1 MAILK
6 GDVRLVASEVMD
18 DVSEGGGP
26 PTATVIQDGASNNIF
41 PDISE
46 LDRAGGRVNLR
57 KVHVH
62 VQTGDRDTLLG
73 TNFIVADPPND
84 PNVAIT
90 VFSTRETFDRRED
103 AADFVERYL
112 VKGPTMAGYLLEN
125 HVVGQR
131 SIQLFQRP
139 GAPLPAIGRT
149 LVLVCF
155 EDTPDEIVQYVRT
168 TRVESTVGI
177 YSELIGGVLIDFEG
191 EVVTCDIS
199 DALRFNFPGSPPS
212 RLFAVADDKTRVRD
226 TTVADAGSYHGVV
239 ALTSEGNIGD
249 ATVQVESVYTQ
260 LVPSA
265 RTEVSTLDQKP
276 AAERVITLATTPKLV
291 EVGASPHTMRIKI
304 GQENRG
310 FNFVQMLRPFPA
322 PNTLTV
328 SYRALGNWYSL
339 TDDGEGNLV
348 GAGAGTVVY
357 NTGSIS
363 VTTTAMPDVGS
374 AVIFS
379 WGDTAGYTD
388 RSTSSAA
395 IRPPEYS
402 YLLPEGRA
410 IPGTVEFTW
419 LSGGDTMTASAD
431 VVGNITGDATGL
443 VDHASGTI
451 LIRPSAMPNPGAE
464 ILTDYEVDNTVTENV
479 TPGVPDAGGFIGF
492 TLANDPVPGSL
503 AVTWATV
510 RNVSNTSGASQNY
523 INSTKKGSVTYTTR
537 LVPVDY
543 YPAAPVTPAPESPI
557 EGSPFPDWSQFPQTG
572 PIHVS

>member
-6 GDVRLVASEVMD
+6 GDVKLVASAVMD
-18 DVSEGGGP
+18 DVPEGGGA
-26 PTATVIQDGASNNIF
+26 PTATIIQDGESNNLF
-41 PDISE
+41 NDISE

-84 PNVAIT
+84 PNVSIT
-90 VFSTRETFDRRED
+90 VFSTNQTFDTRED
-103 AADFVERYL
+103 AANRVEQYL
-112 VKGPTMAGYLLEN
+112 VKGVTMPGYLLEN

-139 GAPLPAIGRT
+139 GSPLPPIGRT

-177 YSELIGGVLIDFEG
+177 FTELIGGGLVDFEG

-212 RLFAVADDKTRVRD
+212 RLFGVALDKTRVRD
-226 TTVADAGSYHGVV
+226 TTVVDAGSYHGVV
-239 ALTSEGNIGD
+239 ALTSEGAIGD

-276 AAERVITLATTPKLV
+276 TAERIVTLATTPKRV

-310 FNFVQMLRPFPA
+310 FSFVQMLRPLSA
-322 PNTLTV
+322 PNTVTV
-328 SYRALGNWYSL
+328 SYRALGNWYTL
-339 TDDGEGNLV
+339 LDDGEGNLV
-348 GAGAGTVVY
+348 GPGSGTVVY
-357 NTGSIS
+357 GTGSIS

-374 AVIFS
+374 SVIFS
-379 WGDTAGYTD
+379 WGDTTGYTD
-388 RSTSSAA
+388 RSTSSAT

-402 YLLPEGRA
+402 WLLPEGRA
-410 IPGTVEFTW
+410 VPGTVEFTW
-419 LSGGDTMTASAD
+419 TSEGDVKTAVAAANGDIS
-431 VVGNITGDATGL
+431 GDATGV
-443 VDHASGTI
+443 VDHASGTV
-451 LIRPSAMPNPGAE
+451 LIRPTAMPDPGAE
-464 ILTDYEVDNTVTENV
+464 IVTDYDVDTEVTENV
-479 TPGVPDAGGFIGF
+479 TPGAVDAGGFIGF
-492 TLANDPVPGSL
+492 TLAEQPVPGSV
-503 AVTWATV
+503 AVLWVTV
-510 RNVSNTSGASQNY
+510 RNVSATGGGTQSFVSAIKESSKEY
-523 INSTKKGSVTYTTR
+523 TYR
-537 LVPVDY
+537 SVPVTHT
-543 YPAAPVTPAPESPI
+543 PGAAAMTDPGIPPVTWPRDLNIPKGNWPRS
-557 EGSPFPDWSQFPQTG
+557 D
-572 PIHVS
+572 V